1 MSSGLGR
8 TQRSVVEYLG
18 EHGTATIWELAGALT
33 NGGGQRYADSTGGES
48 VIRRAVR
55 RLYEDGRLV
64 TRTEGSAVH
73 YAMANEEHTDG
84 WTAYVAEP
92 GPRSWPRCW
101 RLRCSTLT
109 RPRQTEPPMR
119 STPPPSGPCATWL
132 RPPRSAACIPWADRA
147 DERALD
153 LLGRGRVSTGEG
165 IILGFL
171 LVNTLMLGMI
181 LAMMG
186 RR

>member
-18 EHGTATIWELAGALT
+18 EHDTATIWELAGALT

-73 YAMANEEHTDG
+73 YAMADEEHTDG

-92 GPRSWPRCW
+92 
-101 RLRCSTLT
+101 
-109 RPRQTEPPMR
+109 RPKELAAMLAAAVQHFDQTEADGASDEEYDAAVRTLRDLAAAAAERGLYPVGG
-119 STPPPSGPCATWL
+119 PS
-132 RPPRSAACIPWADRA
+132 R
-147 DERALD
+147 
-153 LLGRGRVSTGEG
+153 
-165 IILGFL
+165 
-171 LVNTLMLGMI
+171 
-181 LAMMG
+181 
-186 RR
+186 